1 MKRFVLM
8 SLFACF
14 AVFASAQ
21 VQFVPYRPIYG
32 SGGSSSYTQPQRQ
45 QQQERLQTV
54 NAYFVNQR
62 GSFEKLRIKVG
73 MVQGTYG
80 SVTVVVRGY
89 QDKTFNRWYDMN
101 SNASEVDALDPAVI
115 KENFDYKCFISG
127 YGYIYF

>member
-1 MKRFVLM
+1 M
-8 SLFACF
+8 
-14 AVFASAQ
+14 
-21 VQFVPYRPIYG
+21 
-32 SGGSSSYTQPQRQ
+32 
-45 QQQERLQTV
+45 